1 MHRSSGSPLPTRLTA
16 LIGREDDVAGVCRLM
31 RKPDVRLVTL
41 TGPGGVGKTRLAL
54 EVADKLERDF
64 ADGAFV
70 ISLAPVSDPALVG
83 ATIAQTIGLREH
95 ASRPLLEHLT
105 SFLWSRRLLLVL
117 DNFEHLEP
125 AAPLVA
131 ELLDECPLLG
141 VLATSRAILRLS
153 AEHEYPVPPLALPES
168 ERLPESVALASY
180 PAIELFVRR
189 AAAARPD
196 FRLDDSNAAAVA
208 AVCAR
213 LDGLPLA
220 IELAAARVKLLS
232 PVEMLT
238 RLERPLDL
246 LTGGARDLPARHR
259 TLRDAIAWSYDLLDG
274 DERALFRRLA
284 VFAGGFTID
293 AAEAVVGE
301 GRVLDGLAS
310 LHDKGLVRRAHR
322 QSGDASR
329 FELLETIREYARE
342 KLAAHGDDDGARA
355 AHAAHYLALAS
366 AAGERSI
373 TPAVVG
379 AVEPEHGNIRAALR
393 WYLDRGDAE
402 AALRLAGSL
411 WLHFWI
417 PKGHLSEGRRWLD
430 AALAIESPPT
440 LARARGLAGAGTL
453 AYCQSDYEAAEKQ
466 CGEGLALS
474 QELDDRLGEAHSYAG
489 LALVARSRGDFKTA
503 TRMSEEALAAFEE
516 SGGELEIAGAHEHL
530 GLLKW
535 YEGDYAAARPS
546 LDQSL
551 EIARRLGDRLLTA
564 AVLQSLGWLA
574 LSEGDAA
581 AAASLLTESL
591 PPIREVGDPWQLAR
605 SLFGLGLCAS
615 RRGEHQAA
623 RDLCRKALAL
633 AAESGDR
640 RFASGC
646 LVGLAH
652 VEAAAGHPDVALTL
666 YAAADVLRESTGG
679 VWPEIVRA
687 AFEADLEAL
696 RGAVDER
703 GFASGWARGRELTLE
718 EAIEA
723 PHPTSGDGAPPRP
736 AGLTARELEVLRLV
750 ATGLSDAQ
758 VAERLVL
765 SLRTVHSH
773 VRSIYRK
780 LGVSSRSA
788 ATRYA
793 IRQRIA

>member
-1 MHRSSGSPLPTRLTA
+1 VSPLPNRLTP
-16 LIGREDDVAGVCRLM
+16 LIGREDDVAAVCRLM
-31 RKPDVRLVTL
+31 RRPDVRLVTL

-64 ADGAFV
+64 ADGVVV
-70 ISLAPVSDPALVG
+70 ISLAQLSDPALVG
-83 ATIAQTIGLREH
+83 ATIAQAIGLREH

-117 DNFEHLEP
+117 DNFEHLAP
-125 AAPLVA
+125 AAPLIA
-131 ELLDECPLLG
+131 ELLGECPLLG

-153 AEHEYPVPPLALPES
+153 AEHEYPVPPLALPS
-168 ERLPESVALASY
+168 EQPPESVALASY

-196 FRLDDSNAAAVA
+196 FRLDDCNAAAVA
-208 AVCAR
+208 AVCAK

-238 RLERPLDL
+238 RLERPLEL

-274 DERALFRRLA
+274 DECALFRRLA

-301 GRVLDGLAS
+301 GRVLDGLTS
-310 LHDKGLVRRAHR
+310 LHDKGLVRRAHH

-342 KLAAHGDDDGARA
+342 KLAARGDDHDARA
-355 AHAAHYLALAS
+355 AHAAYYVALAG
-366 AAGERSI
+366 AARERSI
-373 TPAVVG
+373 TPA
-379 AVEPEHGNIRAALR
+379 AVEAVELEHGNIRAALR

-417 PKGHLSEGRRWLD
+417 PKGHLSEGRRWLE
-430 AALAIESPPT
+430 AGLALDSPGTP
-440 LARARGLAGAGTL
+440 ARGKALAGAGTL
-453 AYCQSDYEAAEKQ
+453 AYCQSDYEAAEKL
-466 CGEGLALS
+466 CGEGLYLS
-474 QELDDRLGEAHSYAG
+474 QELGDRLGEAHAYAG
-489 LALVARSRGDFKTA
+489 LALVARSRGDFTTA

-516 SGGELEIAGAHEHL
+516 SGGELEIAGALEHL

-535 YEGDYAAARPS
+535 YEGDYTAARPL

-564 AVLQSLGWLA
+564 TVLQSLGWLA

-581 AAASLLTESL
+581 AASLLTESL
-591 PPIREVGDPWQLAR
+591 PPIRQVGDPWQLAR

-615 RRGEHQAA
+615 RSGEHEAA

-646 LVGLAH
+646 FVGLAH

-696 RGAVDER
+696 RGTVDEQR
-703 GFASGWARGRELTLE
+703 FAAGWARGRELTLE

-723 PHPTSGDGAPPRP
+723 PHPTSGDGAPPTP
-736 AGLTARELEVLRLV
+736 AGLTPRELEVLRLV